1 MTPLSSQVSEGLW
14 NLQELIPGDDAVV
27 VEINPPESQLY
38 PVQLVRVDRGL
49 FAAAEESL
57 AGLEMEY

>member
-1 MTPLSSQVSEGLW
+1 MVATSVVCEGLQ
-14 NLQELIPGDDAVV
+14 NLEKLIPGDDPIV
-27 VEINPPESQLY
+27 VEINPPEGQLY